1 MKPVQVYDDR
11 VVIFGQNVSNCIV
24 CAILCFLNLIIT
36 SVSLAQQVFSIVRY
50 GHVFLCNFNESH
62 AVEPFLSYDIVIYDF
77 GLFHRLWGISE
88 CIANYLDG
96 GYLRLAWCV
105 SYLSTMLL
113 LALYLYISDKRP
125 PVYLMWPALAMQSTY
140 SIGLLILTLSALP
153 KLLRYVFVNI
163 DRTVILLLTIFSSGI
178 LINFIFTYIL
188 WHYFWFSEAT
198 LAQSCTKNL
207 NTNNVNTS
215 DCLLFCPECLLPNAK
230 ETDHMN
236 TAVRKRNR
244 TSATGASST
253 SDSRGID
260 EASTF
265 QSTSTSRYHGR
276 NRIKHQYVP
285 ACCACEDDLIKEGMK
300 GRCMSVLR
308 CGHVFCYACITPV
321 LQSKRKKFCPTCNI
335 RFFPS
340 TVTNVKP

>member
-1 MKPVQVYDDR
+1 
-11 VVIFGQNVSNCIV
+11 
-24 CAILCFLNLIIT
+24 LCKFTTIEC
-36 SVSLAQQVFSIVRY
+36 VSLAQQVFSIVNH
-50 GHVFLCNFNESH
+50 GHVFLCSFNESH

-113 LALYLYISDKRP
+113 LVLYLYMSDKRP

-163 DRTVILLLTIFSSGI
+163 DRTVILLLTIFSSGV

-198 LAQSCTKNL
+198 LAQSCSKNHERL
-207 NTNNVNTS
+207 N
-215 DCLLFCPECLLPNAK
+215 P
-230 ETDHMN
+230 
-236 TAVRKRNR
+236 
-244 TSATGASST
+244 
-253 SDSRGID
+253 SR
-260 EASTF
+260 
-265 QSTSTSRYHGR
+265 RR
-276 NRIKHQYVP
+276 HQRV
-285 ACCACEDDLIKEGMK
+285 
-300 GRCMSVLR
+300 
-308 CGHVFCYACITPV
+308 
-321 LQSKRKKFCPTCNI
+321 
-335 RFFPS
+335 
-340 TVTNVKP
+340 

>member
-198 LAQSCTKNL
+198 LAQSCTKNR
-207 NTNNVNTS
+207 
-215 DCLLFCPECLLPNAK
+215 ERPNP
-230 ETDHMN
+230 
-236 TAVRKRNR
+236 NR
-244 TSATGASST
+244 
-253 SDSRGID
+253 R
-260 EASTF
+260 
-265 QSTSTSRYHGR
+265 H
-276 NRIKHQYVP
+276 HQRV
-285 ACCACEDDLIKEGMK
+285 
-300 GRCMSVLR
+300 
-308 CGHVFCYACITPV
+308 
-321 LQSKRKKFCPTCNI
+321 
-335 RFFPS
+335 
-340 TVTNVKP
+340 